1 MSKFLNPTR
10 VVTSKDAI
18 YPDALIN
25 NRDIQPLFFSYKGEE
40 AIEGFTTIKKGGYVL
55 VDFGKELRG
64 GINITVQWAADESK
78 CKLHIVFG
86 ESVMEALSN
95 IGEKNAGNYHSVR
108 DYTISCPNMSTQ
120 RIGDTGFR
128 FARIEA
134 IDSNVII
141 NTVKAVSDVREM
153 EHKGTFECN
162 DALLNKIWEVGAY
175 TVQLNTDEY
184 IWDGLK
190 RDRLVW
196 IGDMHPETSTISAV
210 FGKDNSIP
218 KSLDYVNKNTPNG
231 EWMNNIPTYSMWW
244 VMIHHDYYMHW
255 GDLDYLKAQEKSLT
269 ALIDKSI
276 ALIDSN
282 FASDDDLYEFVDWS
296 SRYTDAAFEGRL
308 AVFCL
313 GFNRAAI
320 LCDALGNTAYADKC
334 RKYASKLKTMTVEC
348 TLSKPMAA
356 LSVLSDRNSHNAIEL
371 LMGNSAED
379 MSCFMGYYILLAKAK
394 MGQYTEALD
403 MTRAYW
409 GAMLKMGA
417 TTFWEDFDIKWLE
430 NSAGI
435 EEVTPEGMND
445 IHGDFGKHCY
455 LQFRHSLCHG
465 WSSGPTP
472 FLMEQIGGIEILEP
486 GCKKVKISPNMGD
499 LEWIKVTYPTPYGS
513 IKISATQKDGAI
525 STEIDAP
532 AEIEI
537 VR

>member
-1 MSKFLNPTR
+1 MSKLLNPTR

-40 AIEGFTTIKKGGYVL
+40 SIEGFTTIKKGGYVL

-64 GINITVQWAADESK
+64 GINITVQWSADESK

-86 ESVMEALSN
+86 ESVMEALSD
-95 IGEKNAGNYHSVR
+95 IGEKNSGNYHSVR
-108 DYTISCPNMSTQ
+108 DYTVACPNMSTQ
-120 RIGDTGFR
+120 KIGDTGFR
-128 FARIEA
+128 FVRIEA
-134 IDSNVII
+134 IDSDVII
-141 NTVKAVSDVREM
+141 NTVKAVSYVREM

-162 DALLNKIWEVGAY
+162 DALLNKIWDVGAY

-184 IWDGLK
+184 IWDGVK

-196 IGDMHPETSTISAV
+196 IGDMHPETSAISAV
-210 FGKDNSIP
+210 FGNDPSIP
-218 KSLDYVNKNTPNG
+218 KSLDFVSKNTPDG
-231 EWMNNIPTYSMWW
+231 DWMNNIPTYSMWW
-244 VMIHHDYYMHW
+244 IIIHHDYYMHW
-255 GDLDYLKAQEKSLT
+255 GNLDYLKAQENLLT
-269 ALIDKSI
+269 TLVDNSVEWIDGGFVSP
-276 ALIDSN
+276 
-282 FASDDDLYEFVDWS
+282 DDLYEFVDWS

-313 GFNRAAI
+313 GFTHAAT
-320 LCDALGNTAYADKC
+320 LFDALGNKAYADKC
-334 RKYASKLKTMTVEC
+334 RDYSKRLKDMTLEC

-356 LSVLSDRNSHNAIEL
+356 LSVLSGRNAEGSTDIL
-371 LMGNSAED
+371 SGNSAED

-403 MTRAYW
+403 ITRTYW
-409 GAMLKMGA
+409 GSMLNMGA

-465 WSSGPTP
+465 WASGPTP

-486 GCKKVKISPNMGD
+486 GCRKVRISPNLGD
-499 LEWIKVTYPTPYGS
+499 LEWIKVTYPTPHGS
-513 IKISATQKDGAI
+513 IKISATQKNGVVN
-525 STEIDAP
+525 TEIDAP

-537 VR
+537 VK